1 MKLWLSAELSCKVL
15 SQEQLDQERIA
26 RNSVEETLNSRLLNE
41 SYDIPIQQWN
51 CIGIIMG
58 ENDFD
63 ERIYYSPKRKDMDFR
78 LKIDPIAFKSTD
90 DLGREK
96 LIFEMLLRSLDL
108 LKAKFEKARPKLNSK
123 VFEELERLKNYVLNI
138 GKEKSWS

>member
-26 RNSVEETLNSRLLNE
+26 RNFVEETLNSRLLNE

-90 DLGREK
+90 DLGRER
-96 LIFEMLLRSLDL
+96 LIFAMLLRSLDL
-108 LKAKFEKARPKLNSK
+108 LKAKFEKARPKFDPK
-123 VFEELERLKNYVLNI
+123 VYDELERLRNDALEVA
-138 GKEKSWS
+138 KEKNWV